1 MEKKTE
7 SCPMSR
13 ESVLVVDDEPNILK
27 VLGEV
32 LTDEGYR
39 VVTAQS
45 GSECLRKLEDELPDV
60 IFLDVWL
67 GSDDGLSLMGTFRE
81 RHPEIPVIVMSGHGT
96 IETAVRAIKTGA
108 FDYVE
113 KPFSLDKILIT
124 TRHALRQRNLEEENQ
139 SLRRIVER
147 NYRIVGNS
155 EPIRSLM
162 ESIAK
167 AGPTNGWVLIQGE
180 NGTGKELVAREI
192 HRLSPRNGRAFVD
205 VNCAA
210 IPESLIESELFG
222 YEKGAFT
229 GAMTQKKGKFE
240 LASGG
245 TLLLDEIG
253 DMSLPTQA
261 KVLRVLQEKRLQRV
275 GGNRDIQFDVRV
287 IAASNKDLPDLIRK
301 REFRDDLFY
310 RLNVIPISVPPL
322 RERFHDIPLLI
333 AHFIEDLTTQEG
345 LKPKGFT
352 QEAIG
357 LLCRYSWPGNVRELR
372 NLVERLLIMIPE
384 PVIDGA
390 AIQSMLGNL
399 QDVHEPSMSQ
409 GSVPLK
415 EAREAFEREYI
426 QETVRNCG
434 GNMTRASEILKVD
447 RTSLYRKLK
456 QFPVT
461 EESGEEGASER

>member
-1 MEKKTE
+1 
-7 SCPMSR
+7 MSR

-32 LTDEGYR
+32 LSDEGYR
-39 VVTAQS
+39 VLTARS
-45 GSECLRKLEDELPDV
+45 ASEGLSRLEEELPDV

-67 GSDDGLSLMGTFRE
+67 GSDDGLELMGKFRE
-81 RHPEIPVIVMSGHGT
+81 RYPEIPVIVMSGHGT

-124 TRHALRQRNLEEENQ
+124 IRHALRQRNLEEENQ

-147 NYRIVGNS
+147 NYRIVGDS
-155 EPIRSLM
+155 DPISFLM
-162 ESIAK
+162 ESISK

-192 HRLSPRNGRAFVD
+192 HRLSPRHGRAFVD

-229 GAMTQKKGKFE
+229 GAMAQKKGKFE
-240 LASGG
+240 IASGG
-245 TLLLDEIG
+245 TLFLDEIG

-275 GGNRDIQFDVRV
+275 GGNRDIPIDVRV
-287 IAASNKDLPDLIRK
+287 IAASNKDLQELIRK

-310 RLNVIPISVPPL
+310 RLNVIPVTVPPL
-322 RERFHDIPLLI
+322 RERPNDIPLLV
-333 AHFIEDLTTQEG
+333 AHFIEDLTTNEG

-352 QEAIG
+352 EEAIG
-357 LLCRYSWPGNVRELR
+357 LLCRYPWPGNVRELR
-372 NLVERLLIMIPE
+372 NLVERLLIMIPD

-390 AIQSMLGNL
+390 AISSMLGNIPEGQAGPL
-399 QDVHEPSMSQ
+399 AHRGPLA
-409 GSVPLK
+409 LK
-415 EAREAFEREYI
+415 EARDAFEREYI
-426 QETVRNCG
+426 QETIRNCD

-456 QFPVT
+456 QSPAT
-461 EESGEEGASER
+461 EEPVEENG

>member
-1 MEKKTE
+1 MN
-7 SCPMSR
+7 R

-45 GSECLRKLEDELPDV
+45 ASECLRKLEEDLPDV

-81 RHPEIPVIVMSGHGT
+81 RHSEIPVIVMSGHGT

-113 KPFSLDKILIT
+113 KPFSLEKVLIT
-124 TRHALRQRNLEEENQ
+124 VRHALRQRNLEEENQ

-147 NYRIVGNS
+147 SYRIVGDS

-162 ESIAK
+162 EAIAK

-229 GAMTQKKGKFE
+229 GAMSQKKGKFE

-310 RLNVIPISVPPL
+310 RLNVIPITVPPL
-322 RERFHDIPLLI
+322 RERYEDIPLLI
-333 AHFIEDLTTQEG
+333 AHFIEDLTAHEG

-352 QEAIG
+352 EEAIA

-372 NLVERLLIMIPE
+372 NLVERLLIMIPD

-390 AIQSMLGNL
+390 AIRSMLGSGA
-399 QDVHEPSMSQ
+399 DVQNGSAATH
-409 GSVPLK
+409 GSVSLK
-415 EAREAFEREYI
+415 EARDAFEREYI

-456 QFPVT
+456 QFPAT
-461 EESGEEGASER
+461 EEAGEEGASER

>member
-1 MEKKTE
+1 
-7 SCPMSR
+7 MSR

-32 LTDEGYR
+32 LSDEGYR

-45 GSECLRKLEDELPDV
+45 ASEGLRRLEEEIPDV

-67 GSDDGLSLMGTFRE
+67 GSDDGLELMGRFRE
-81 RHPEIPVIVMSGHGT
+81 RYSEIPIIVMSGHGT

-124 TRHALRQRNLEEENQ
+124 IRHALRQRNLEEENQ

-147 NYRIVGNS
+147 NYRIVGDS
-155 EPIRSLM
+155 DPIRSLM
-162 ESIAK
+162 ESISK

-192 HRLSPRNGRAFVD
+192 HRLSPRYGRAFVD

-229 GAMTQKKGKFE
+229 GAMAQKKGKFE
-240 LASGG
+240 VASGG
-245 TLLLDEIG
+245 TLFLDEIG

-275 GGNRDIQFDVRV
+275 GGNRDIPIDVRV

-310 RLNVIPISVPPL
+310 RLNVIPVTVPPL
-322 RERFHDIPLLI
+322 RERPVDIPLLI
-333 AHFIEDLTTQEG
+333 AHFIEDLTTHEG

-352 QEAIG
+352 EGSIA

-372 NLVERLLIMIPE
+372 NLVERLLIMIPD
-384 PVIDGA
+384 PVIDEV
-390 AIQSMLGNL
+390 AIRLMLGKIP
-399 QDVHEPSMSQ
+399 DAHD
-409 GSVPLK
+409 GSASLRGPLALK
-415 EAREAFEREYI
+415 EARDAFEREYI
-426 QETVRNCG
+426 QETIRNCS
-434 GNMTRASEILKVD
+434 GNMTRASEILRVD

-456 QFPVT
+456 QSPTT
-461 EESGEEGASER
+461 EEPVEDGG